1 MALINGSNTMTHFE
15 IATTINSL
23 KMIRDNHDKSVR
35 LSRDSELETIENSLM
50 AFNILLNY
58 LPIYDKNSIL
68 KLLEPVEDANNE

>member
-1 MALINGSNTMTHFE
+1 MTHFE

-23 KMIRDNHDKSVR
+23 NMILDNHDKSVR

-50 AFNILLNY
+50 AFNMLLNY

-68 KLLEPVEDANNE
+68 KLLESVEGEDNE